1 MRAFIT
7 GIIVLLSF
15 IGPFV
20 YAGGPGEEHI
30 FSFTSPNDFSVGEHL
45 KYAVKYSYLNL
56 GTIEIRV
63 VAKTSIQGKKHY
75 KAKATMDSHKG
86 IGLVSLHQVFE
97 STFAQDCASAFFRG
111 LDKKENAEFYTDYTF
126 NRASGSV
133 LIKKGKVSPPE
144 VYTSET
150 RSLDTVMLDGLSL
163 FFYAR
168 AWSGSDKSVRVPV
181 FIVEK
186 KGFTLLQFSSKKE
199 KIEIDA
205 IDYPVAVNRLSGKNE
220 FVSILGL
227 TGKFEGWFS
236 ADDAAIPIA
245 ANLKIDLGSIRIELK
260 EWKRNGWNPPKY

>member
-1 MRAFIT
+1 MRSFLISLI
-7 GIIVLLSF
+7 GLLIWMTTAAYS
-15 IGPFV
+15 GEPV
-20 YAGGPGEEHI
+20 REYA
-30 FSFTSPNDFSVGEHL
+30 FSFSSPNDFSVGEYL
-45 KYAVKYSYLNL
+45 KYVVKYSYLNL

-63 VAKTSIQGKKHY
+63 VSKTNIQGKRHY

-86 IGLVSLHQVFE
+86 IGLVNLHQVYE

-111 LDKKENAEFYTDYTF
+111 LDKKDNSEFFTDYTF
-126 NRASGSV
+126 NRSSGKV

-144 VYTSET
+144 VYTNET

-181 FIVEK
+181 YIVEK
-186 KGFTLLQFSSKKE
+186 KGLTLLQFSSKKE
-199 KIEIDA
+199 KIEVDA
-205 IDYPVAVNRLSGKNE
+205 IDYPVAVNRLSGRNE

-236 ADDAAIPIA
+236 ADNAAIPIA

>member
-1 MRAFIT
+1 MRWLSVF
-7 GIIVLLSF
+7 VLFFFSLSWF
-15 IGPFV
+15 NTH
-20 YAGGPGEEHI
+20 AGEPGSEY
-30 FSFTSPNDFSVGEHL
+30 SFTFSSPNDFSVGEYL
-45 KYAVKYSYLNL
+45 KYVVKYSYLNL

-63 VAKTSIQGKKHY
+63 VSRTQIQGKKHY

-86 IGLVSLHQVFE
+86 IGLVNLHQVFE

-111 LDKKENAEFYTDYTF
+111 LDKKDKSEFYTDYSF
-126 NRASGSV
+126 NNKTAKV
-133 LIKKGKVSPPE
+133 FIKKGKVSPAE
-144 VYTSET
+144 VYMNEH

-168 AWSGSDKSVRVPV
+168 AWSGSDKIVRVPV

-186 KGFTLLQFSSKKE
+186 KGFTLLQFSSKRE
-199 KIEIDA
+199 KIEIDP
-205 IDYPVAVNRLSGKNE
+205 IDYPVAVNKLSGRNE

-236 ADDAAIPIA
+236 ADAAAIPIA

-260 EWKRNGWNPPKY
+260 EWKRSGWNPPKY